1 MISFH
6 ENPTVDLS
14 KLNGHKK
21 LSLIY
26 SNLPLLIVMMFFLEK
41 KILIQLR
48 ELFNPHE
55 VLAPVPGAA
64 GIP

>member
-1 MISFH
+1 
-6 ENPTVDLS
+6 
-14 KLNGHKK
+14 
-21 LSLIY
+21 
-26 SNLPLLIVMMFFLEK
+26 MMFFLEK